1 MYNIYITQTNFQ
13 QKKFGISVKSF
24 SNSLSRQAVGADGF
38 ASLYYAKD
46 YPKGYKGVVV
56 IARALA
62 ELGDFGKEE
71 LHSATDL
78 VANESKS
85 AEDFFFRACRLG
97 RVFEADVQSV
107 GYSAV
112 KCRAGLVGIATDC
125 YDIVPVGGEV
135 VGDIGGGVGGYVD
148 ADFVHHYDGVRVD
161 LLCRKCAG

>member
-13 QKKFGISVKSF
+13 PKKFGISVKSF
-24 SNSLSRQAVGADGF
+24 SNSLCRRATGLTGLPRSIMQRTT
-38 ASLYYAKD
+38 
-46 YPKGYKGVVV
+46 PKGYKGVVV

-62 ELGDFGKEE
+62 ELWDFGKEE

-107 GYSAV
+107 GYPAV
-112 KCRAGLVGIATDC
+112 KCRASLIGIATDC

-148 ADFVHHYDGVRVD
+148 ADFVHHFDGVRVD